1 MRGSGAMWLPG
12 SDRGATTGAGNGRPG
27 IGVDRVG
34 TGSDSSRTMR
44 GVRVIGPGS
53 RGRDGG
59 RTPVRGGGDGLDGGT
74 GGTSES
80 ESSWSPW
87 WWW

>member
-1 MRGSGAMWLPG
+1 MRGGGAMWLPG
-12 SDRGATTGAGNGRPG
+12 SERGATTGAGNGRAG
-27 IGVDRVG
+27 IGAESVG
-34 TGSDSSRTMR
+34 TGSDPSRTMR

-59 RTPVRGGGDGLDGGT
+59 RTPVCGGGDGLDGGT